1 MEGIMRGGSLVG
13 GLVVVGL
20 IAACHRKIEHVEPPV
35 ASTKTAGPHDPKTDA
50 LIAQLDTER
59 MKTQLTKLVGFGTR
73 HATSPTFT
81 QVLSYCEGEMTA
93 LGYTP
98 VRQSVRVGGKES
110 FNLIWE
116 KKGITDDAVLVTA
129 HVDSI
134 NQNLFGKL
142 APGADDDGSGTVGTM
157 ELARILAKESPKQT
171 VRFILWTGEEEGL
184 YGSAQYVKRLTAAD
198 KAKIKGVVQM
208 DMIATQNGTDA
219 PGVTIEAAP
228 LAQPMIDGLAQAG
241 ATYTKLAVKISLHPT
256 DSDHVSFIKA
266 GVPAVLLIEAND
278 AANRSMHTPK
288 DALDKIDWALMKSIL
303 TMNLAYVASVAG
315 IAGTG
320 NPPTH

>member
-1 MEGIMRGGSLVG
+1 MRGGSLVG

-134 NQNLFGKL
+134 NKNLFGKL

-208 DMIATQNGTDA
+208 DMIATQNGPAA
-219 PGVTIEAAP
+219 PGVLLEGAS
-228 LAQPMIDGLAQAG
+228 LSQFEIDGLAKAA
-241 ATYTKLAVKISLHPT
+241 ATYTTLAVKTSLHPYN
-256 DSDHVSFIKA
+256 SDHVSFLDADI
-266 GVPAVLLIEAND
+266 PAVLTIEGNDTANH
-278 AANRSMHTPK
+278 NMHTHN
-288 DALDKIDWALMKSIL
+288 DTLDKIDWALMKSIL
-303 TMNLAYVASVAG
+303 TMNLAYLASATG
-315 IAGTG
+315 IVGT
-320 NPPTH
+320 TAATAQD